1 MTTRLWFNRIHTYAL
16 TAFITGGGGK
26 GAGGGTPYNGL

>member
-1 MTTRLWFNRIHTYAL
+1 MTTRLWFKRIHTYAL
-16 TAFITGGGGK
+16 TAFITGGGE

>member
-1 MTTRLWFNRIHTYAL
+1 MTTRLWFKRIHTYAL
-16 TAFITGGGGK
+16 TAFITGGE